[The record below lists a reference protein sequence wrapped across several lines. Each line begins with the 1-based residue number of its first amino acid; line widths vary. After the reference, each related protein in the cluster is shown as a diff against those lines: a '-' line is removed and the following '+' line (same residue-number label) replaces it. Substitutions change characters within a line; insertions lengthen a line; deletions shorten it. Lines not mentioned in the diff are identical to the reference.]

1 MIKNLYADISTT
13 APDLVLYRR
22 QRSAF
27 IILNIA
33 ILVVVFAL
41 HESFS
46 SFWGKPTLSLIAAVG
61 GAVILNF
68 VEFLWLMKLQ
78 EIPSRVTRVLVS
90 WTAILVNLV
99 LAFLLSHMTDNE
111 DSPYFVLLLVP
122 ILEAAFRFHLITVIG
137 IVSISDFLLFLWVWD
152 FFRHHPPVDV
162 GEYFEAGIT
171 SLMFIVVGI
180 LVWQLVNDLRR
191 KQANLASNLL
201 ELERTR
207 EQLLQEEKLAV
218 VGRLS
223 SAIAHEIRNPV
234 AMISSSLATAAQL
247 TGVEREEMLNIAS
260 EESTRLVALT
270 TDFLA
275 YARPRSPSLEL
286 HSIGDTV
293 QYISDACRAHASLRR
308 IQLKAD
314 CLPSTLARIDPGQL
328 QQALINLVMNAI
340 DAAPDDTSVTLSSV
354 VEGNAVLIRVENQ
367 GPEIPESTRSR
378 MFEPFFTAK
387 PRGTG
392 LGLAIARNIARAHG
406 GDLFLSENRQDKVC
420 FSISLPLPGMD
431 TETEKETHGTYS
443 HC

>member
-1 MIKNLYADISTT
+1 VVKNLYTDVSRTES
-13 APDLVLYRR
+13 DLGSYRR

-33 ILVVVFAL
+33 ILVIVLGL

-46 SFWGKPTLSLIAAVG
+46 SFWGKPTLSLVVAIG
-61 GAVILNF
+61 CAVILN
-68 VEFLWLMKLQ
+68 VAEFAWLMKLQ
-78 EIPSRVTRVLVS
+78 MIPSRVTRVLVS

-99 LAFLLSHMTDNE
+99 LAFLLSHMTDSE

-137 IVSISDFLLFLWVWD
+137 IVSASDFLLFLWVWD

-162 GEYFEAGIT
+162 GEFFEAGIT

-191 KQANLASNLL
+191 KQANLAHYVL

-207 EQLLQEEKLAV
+207 EQLLQEEKLAA

-234 AMISSSLATAAQL
+234 AMISSSLATAARL
-247 TGVEREEMLNIAS
+247 TGAEREEMLSIAA
-260 EESTRLVALT
+260 EESARLVALT

-275 YARPRSPSLEL
+275 YARPRSPRLEIHSVADTL
-286 HSIGDTV
+286 H
-293 QYISDACRAHASLRR
+293 YIADACRAHASQKGV
-308 IQLKAD
+308 QLKAE
-314 CLPSTLARIDPGQL
+314 CGQSLMARIDPGQL

-340 DAAPDDTSVTLSSV
+340 DAAPTETAVTLSSF
-354 VEGNAVLIRVENQ
+354 VEESRVLLKVENE
-367 GPEIPESTRSR
+367 GPAIPESTRSR
-378 MFEPFFTAK
+378 MFEPFFTMK

-406 GDLFLSENRQDKVC
+406 GDLFLSENRQDKIC
-420 FSISLPLPGMD
+420 FAISLPLPGMEA
-431 TETEKETHGTYS
+431 ETEKESHGTYS
-443 HC
+443 HR